1 MIIRKSELNTLEEAI
16 ADLPACEPRPD
27 LQAEMLAKIL
37 QEVRQEQSGPV
48 TERRRFRMP
57 SFGFSLSVGGA
68 VLAGVV
74 LFGLLPHLQPE
85 TSHPGTH
92 SGSMPTTQSL
102 TTKEVQDEI
111 AYKKA
116 LREQKLLKQV
126 IPHNNGHFYGEGVE
140 VAIFDKESRLTRKGI
155 LANDVESNFDIYRLV
170 QELYTNGG
178 QLVSIN
184 GIQVGAYTKIITKG
198 TLMQIQERRVQA
210 PFTIKVIGDGES
222 LYEQLRASDS
232 VLKQLQ
238 EEAGIEVNIV
248 KKTLI
253 SIDDQ

>member
-1 MIIRKSELNTLEEAI
+1 MIIRKSELNMLEEAI
-16 ADLPACEPRPD
+16 ADLPPYEPRPD
-27 LQAEMLAKIL
+27 LKAEMLAKIL
-37 QEVRQEQSGPV
+37 QEVQQDEARREP
-48 TERRRFRMP
+48 ERRRLWLP
-57 SFGFSLSVGGA
+57 SLGFSLSVGGVA
-68 VLAGVV
+68 MAGVL
-74 LFGLLPHLQPE
+74 LFGLLPHLQSQAPDPE
-85 TSHPGTH
+85 AHH
-92 SGSMPTTQSL
+92 ASMPAQSL

-111 AYKKA
+111 SYKKA

-140 VAIFDKESRLTRKGI
+140 LTIFDNESRLARKGI
-155 LANDVESNFDIYRLV
+155 LASDVESSFDIYRLV

-210 PFTIKVIGDGES
+210 PFTIKVIGDSES
-222 LYEQLRASDS
+222 LYEALSDHKS

-238 EEAGIEVNIV
+238 DEKGIEVSVV

>member
-1 MIIRKSELNTLEEAI
+1 MTIRKSELNTLEQAI
-16 ADLPACEPRPD
+16 ADLPACEPRPE
-27 LQAEMLAKIL
+27 LKAEMLAKIL
-37 QEVRQEQSGPV
+37 QEVRQEESVPAK
-48 TERRRFRMP
+48 ERRRFRMP
-57 SFGFSLSVGGA
+57 SLGFSLSVGGA

-74 LFGLLPHLQPE
+74 LIGLLPHLQPQTLE
-85 TSHPGTH
+85 PGVR
-92 SGSMPTTQSL
+92 SGSMPSSQSL
-102 TTKEVQDEI
+102 TAKEVQDEI
-111 AYKKA
+111 ADKKA
-116 LREQKLLKQV
+116 QREQKLLKQV

-140 VAIFDKESRLTRKGI
+140 VTIFDNESRLTRKGI

-210 PFTIKVIGDGES
+210 PFTIKVIGDSES
-222 LYEQLRASDS
+222 LYTQLRNANS

-238 EEAGIEVNIV
+238 EEAGIEVSVI

-253 SIDDQ
+253 SIDDV